1 MFFEIFNNFLS
12 NLSSLLRKKSFS
24 YFIFAISL
32 IFSIVTYL
40 NFSEHQLMNARYAFT
55 ILYIDA
61 ALVLLVVCIVGYR
74 VFDIIYSNKNSQ
86 AGSSFQIKLISIFG
100 ILVFVPSFIM
110 TVFAIIFFHG
120 GMDSWFTDKNETVLN
135 ESLKVAE
142 SYLKEHQKVIANDAL
157 SLAQMLE
164 LKLPILPR
172 YEDIHDNFLNTLI
185 QMKSLEDAI
194 LFDDEQNVI
203 ARSDYSYSLE
213 FILVKTEDLELAKK
227 KGVVLIDTSDNQYV
241 VALACLDIYDTG
253 ILSNDFKEEKTKDV
267 ITKPVIRHAFLL
279 VRRHIDK
286 NVIDYIEKTKTAV
299 SDYNSIQERRINIEA
314 SFAFIF
320 FLIAML
326 LVLSAIGIAIN
337 LGEKIIRPIGELI
350 DAANKIKVGNYKV
363 RVKEDSK
370 SDDEIMV
377 LQKTFNEMVGKIKTQ
392 HSSLKKINKDL
403 DNRIQFIENVL
414 YGVSS
419 GVVGVNNSRKIYIF
433 NKFAGKL
440 FNFKKDA
447 DISDFIPNI
456 SPLLDDA
463 IKNKEQIITQ
473 SIVIKKI
480 NGNRVLSLKAV
491 FVNKLN
497 GFIITF
503 EDLTELT
510 AVQKKAA
517 WSDVARKIAHEIK
530 NPLTPIQLSIER
542 ILRKFEPEVKDK
554 QQLRDIT
561 NTIVSQVGVIK
572 RLINDFSTFSKMP
585 DPVLNKHSIE
595 DILNNVVLLQKTANQ
610 DIDFIINNEVDDT
623 IVLCDDNL
631 ITQALMNI
639 IKNSVNAIHFEKE
652 ERSSVESSENK
663 RYVIN
668 IELSYY
674 ENFLKILINDNGP
687 GFPEEYIDKITDP
700 YFSFIPNGTG
710 LGLAIVQKIIN
721 DHSAKITFKNRTD
734 MKGASVEIL
743 LKKEI

>member
-1 MFFEIFNNFLS
+1 MG
-12 NLSSLLRKKSFS
+12 NLLKKKIFS
-24 YFIFAISL
+24 YFIFGISL
-32 IFSIVTYL
+32 IFSIVTYF
-40 NFSEHQLMNARYAFT
+40 NFSEYQVMNARYAFT

-61 ALVLLVVCIVGYR
+61 ALVLLVVCMVGYK
-74 VFDIIYSNKNSQ
+74 VFDIIYANKSGQ

-120 GMDSWFTDKNETVLN
+120 GMDSWFTDKNKTVLN

-172 YEDIHDNFLNTLI
+172 YDDVHDNFLNTLI

-194 LFDDEQNVI
+194 LFDDEQNII

-213 FILVKTEDLELAKK
+213 FILIKTEDLELAKK
-227 KGVVLIDTSDNQYV
+227 NGVILINTSDNQYV

-253 ILSNDFKEEKTKDV
+253 ILSADFNKKDSEDTV
-267 ITKPVIRHAFLL
+267 TKPVIRHAFLL

-286 NVIDYIEKTKTAV
+286 NVIEYIEKTKAAV
-299 SDYNSIQERRINIEA
+299 LDYNSIQERRINIEA
-314 SFAFIF
+314 SFVIIF

-326 LVLSAIGIAIN
+326 LVLSAVGIAIN

-350 DAANKIKVGNYKV
+350 DAANKIKIGNYKV
-363 RVKEDSK
+363 RVKEDGTSQ
-370 SDDEIMV
+370 DEIMV
-377 LQKTFNEMVGKIKTQ
+377 LQKTFNEMVGKIKNQ
-392 HSSLKKINKDL
+392 HNSLRKINKDL
-403 DNRIQFIENVL
+403 DERIQFIENVL

-419 GVVGVNNSRKIYIF
+419 GVVGVNNDRKIYIY
-433 NKFAGKL
+433 NKFAEKL
-440 FNFKKDA
+440 FNFKKNE
-447 DISDFIPNI
+447 DISNVIPNI
-456 SPLLDDA
+456 SNILDNA
-463 IKNKEQIITQ
+463 FQNKEQIIAQ
-473 SIVIKKI
+473 GIVIKKI
-480 NGNRVLSLKAV
+480 NGNMVLSLKVV

-503 EDLTELT
+503 DDLTELT

-542 ILRKFEPEVKDK
+542 ILRKFEPEVTNK

-572 RLINDFSTFSKMP
+572 RLINDFSTFSRMP
-585 DPVLNKHSIE
+585 DPVFNKHSID
-595 DILNNVVLLQKTANQ
+595 DILNNVILLQKTANQ
-610 DIDFIINNEVDDT
+610 DITFNLNSTVDDT
-623 IVLCDDNL
+623 TVLCDDTL
-631 ITQALMNI
+631 MTQAFMNI
-639 IKNSVNAIHFEKE
+639 IKNSVNAIRFEMDEQNINNLDKDKAYMI
-652 ERSSVESSENK
+652 SVQIS
-663 RYVIN
+663 RYKQF
-668 IELSYY
+668 LS
-674 ENFLKILINDNGP
+674 ILITDNGP
-687 GFPEEYIDKITDP
+687 GFPEEYINKITDP

-721 DHSAKITFKNRTD
+721 DHSAKITFKNRKDT
-734 MKGASVEIL
+734 KGASVEVL
-743 LKKEI
+743 LKTEIQD

>member
-12 NLSSLLRKKSFS
+12 NLGSLLRKKSFS

-61 ALVLLVVCIVGYR
+61 ALVLLVVFIVGYR

-110 TVFAIIFFHG
+110 TVFAVIFFHG
-120 GMDSWFTDKNETVLN
+120 GMDSWFTDKNKTVLN

-164 LKLPILPR
+164 LKLPILPK
-172 YEDIHDNFLNTLI
+172 YEDVHDNFLNTLI

-194 LFDDEQNVI
+194 LFDDEQNII

-227 KGVVLIDTSDNQYV
+227 NGVVLIDTSDNQYV

-253 ILSNDFKEEKTKDV
+253 ILSNDFKEEKNRDV
-267 ITKPVIRHAFLL
+267 VTRPVIRHAFLL
-279 VRRHIDK
+279 VRRHVDK

-299 SDYNSIQERRINIEA
+299 SDYNSIQERRINMEA

-363 RVKEDSK
+363 RVKEDIK

-392 HSSLKKINKDL
+392 HGSLRKINKDL

-419 GVVGVNNSRKIYIF
+419 GVVGVNNSRKVYIF
-433 NKFAGKL
+433 NKFAEKL

-447 DISDFIPNI
+447 DISDFIPDI
-456 SPLLDDA
+456 SPILDES
-463 IKNKEQIITQ
+463 IKNKEQIITK
-473 SIVIKKI
+473 SIVIKKV
-480 NGNRVLSLKAV
+480 NGNRVLSLKVV

-610 DIDFIINNEVDDT
+610 DINFIINSEVDNT
-623 IVLCDDNL
+623 VVLCDDNL
-631 ITQALMNI
+631 ITQAFMNI

-652 ERSSVESSENK
+652 ERSSVENNNK
-663 RYVIN
+663 QYVIN
-668 IELSYY
+668 IEIKDYKNSLMVV
-674 ENFLKILINDNGP
+674 INDNGP
-687 GFPEEYIDKITDP
+687 GFPEEYIDKIIDP

-721 DHSAKITFKNRTD
+721 DHSAEITFKNRTD

-743 LKKEI
+743 LKREI